1 MRKMRRRI
9 AFAMALTLTVMSV
22 PTNGLIGYAEE
33 YPEEIVEEIMDAEES
48 EASEE
53 TDMVDDAASTD
64 DVLAEDVISEGL
76 ILEEISEVDPDE
88 ISAQSFAEGEAD
100 DEGEDGDF
108 VINEDS
114 DRDYDVKPHKN
125 KTLIADAVSSTG
137 ELFYQWQIGK
147 ETAAYEYEYEDIEG
161 ATGKTY
167 TVEDITAYA
176 AYQCVISNADQTKSY
191 SQKFYL
197 DLETGLMAHEAQVVR
212 AKIGDSIT
220 LKMIASSDYGPLTY
234 QWKKGIYQE
243 NEECWGYEDISGET
257 NQTLRVENVQPNLR
271 YACIVSDGYK
281 SRDTLFDINVSRLSV
296 EGEEDTDYIERE
308 ILAKKGSGALLTVN
322 AESDYPLQYKWYMQD
337 EEGNNILLPEEN
349 SASYE
354 TPEVT
359 KTVIYCCEV
368 SDGYNSASVYF
379 TVRIDSGFFVKTE
392 EENEIMLK
400 EGKKAVLTVDAK
412 SDYPLQYKWYE
423 GYDEDAEIV
432 ADTSSYE
439 TPEITGSCTYRCEV
453 SDGYKSA
460 TIYFYI
466 GIDLGFSVAAERYV
480 WVERGSSAELKVSA
494 TLDEKYGSL
503 NYTWFECTEDEVG
516 NEDWK
521 QIKGV
526 TGPTCIVNNVTDPR
540 RYRCEVRTPVA
551 GNEVEFVGKD
561 VEFVVGVADEKDEY
575 ALDADHAKDFLENA
589 ENKAKIPYNYGE
601 AWFRFVPSRSGTWNI
616 HVETDSNRPEVIE
629 IYNAA
634 TLDDGW
640 LVCKEDAPDVNV
652 EYSFQAG
659 TVYYLLCHYFDKGTG
674 TFTVKA
680 NYTGADAEDHTWD
693 AGTITRTATCESSGV
708 KTYVCTDCGTTYTE
722 EIPALG
728 HDYGEDVTVPATT
741 EKNGERY
748 HICKNCNK
756 KEVLE
761 IYLKESVAAEVKEAK
776 ETVAKLEKEDT
787 TAAEIGSAVDAV
799 TKLNNQL
806 MVDLDAVDENSNL
819 TELVATVEKALTGT
833 KDLTGAG
840 IVGTIADSSVAK
852 EDGHVSDGVKAEG
865 AAVTVASLIKKN
877 EIQAQE
883 AATYQ
888 AQLKIAEN
896 NTSEA
901 GVYKVDISMNIL
913 QTVDGNTTAAAE
925 NVQPTAPI
933 RITMPVPENYRNAEF
948 KLVHNGTEVPY
959 TMNEDGTTIS
969 FYAVSFS
976 PWELQITKCAD
987 GKHHYEESVN
997 DPEKKEATHTS
1008 AGCNVEICTICG
1020 DRELQMVPVIKEHKW
1035 CAWTETKQASC
1046 SENGKK
1052 ERHCTVAGC
1061 KETEVENT
1069 EKLEHDMV
1077 LKVDQNATCLTNGS
1091 QHRECTVCHT
1101 REAEMVIPA
1110 TGAHTMVTVTDRAVT
1125 CGAAGSQHRECTVC
1139 HTKETETAIPA
1150 TGSHQFG
1157 AYVVTKQPTVLETG
1171 IQTRTCAVCHTTES
1185 AEIARLNGVIHLTTK
1200 KLPLQVKKNVQL
1212 SRILKDLAAGD
1223 SIVSC
1228 VSSKPKVATVD
1239 NSGKVVGKS
1248 AGKTNVTIT
1257 LASGVSDTVTIV
1269 VQKKKVAA
1277 SGISNVSKS
1286 LKLKLGEKYILAP
1299 VISPITTADKASYRS
1314 SNKKVV
1320 TVSKKGVITA
1330 KKSGTAKITVKA
1342 GKKKVTVKVTVE
1354 KVAPTG
1360 MNKVPESKTLK
1371 KGKSFTIKPKL
1382 TPSGAEAKITYS
1394 SSNKKVATV
1403 NAKGKVTAKKKGTAT
1418 ITVKAGNVIRT
1429 CVVTVK

>member
-1 MRKMRRRI
+1 
-9 AFAMALTLTVMSV
+9 MALTLTVMSV

-53 TDMVDDAASTD
+53 TDMVDDAVSTD
-64 DVLAEDVISEGL
+64 DALAADVISEGL

-88 ISAQSFAEGEAD
+88 ISAQSVAEGEAD

-108 VINEDS
+108 VINQNSES
-114 DRDYDVKPHKN
+114 YYDVKPHKN

-137 ELFYQWQIGK
+137 KLLYQWQIGRK
-147 ETAAYEYEYEDIEG
+147 TEADEYEYEDIEG
-161 ATGKTY
+161 ATEKTY
-167 TVEDITAYA
+167 TVEDMTADA
-176 AYQCVISNADQTKSY
+176 AYRCVISNADQTKSY
-191 SQKFYL
+191 GQKFYL
-197 DLETGLMAHEAQVVR
+197 SIETDLMTSEGVPDVR
-212 AKIGDSIT
+212 AKIGENVT
-220 LKMIASSDYGPLTY
+220 LKMIAFSSYGPLTY
-234 QWKKGIYQE
+234 QWSKSTYK
-243 NEECWGYEDISGET
+243 EEEDDWDYEKIPGAT
-257 NQTLRVENVQPNLR
+257 NQTLLVENVQSNLK
-271 YACIVSDGYK
+271 YKCDVSDRYMT
-281 SRDTLFDINVSRLSV
+281 RDLSFYIRVNSGLSV
-296 EGEEDTDYIERE
+296 EGKDGSEDIEKE
-308 ILAKKGSGALLTVN
+308 VFVKEGSKALLTVN
-322 AESDYPLQYKWYMQD
+322 AKSDYPLQYKWYMQD
-337 EEGNNILLPEEN
+337 EEGNDILLSEEN

-359 KTVIYCCEV
+359 KPVHYCCKV
-368 SDGYNSASVYF
+368 SDRYNSTWVYF
-379 TVRIDSGFFVKTE
+379 NVKAESGFFVETE
-392 EENEIMLK
+392 EGNFITRK
-400 EGKKAVLTVDAK
+400 EGEKAVLTVNAK
-412 SDYPLQYKWYE
+412 SNYPLQYKWYK

-439 TPEITGSCTYRCEV
+439 TPEITEGCTYRCEV
-453 SDGYKSA
+453 SDGYNSA
-460 TIYFYI
+460 TICFFVN
-466 GIDLGFSVAAERYV
+466 IDYGFSVAAERYV

-494 TLDEKYGSL
+494 TLDEKYGAL
-503 NYTWFECTEDEVG
+503 NYTWFEQVEDEDG
-516 NEDWK
+516 EEDWK
-521 QIKGV
+521 QIEGATGSTYTV
-526 TGPTCIVNNVTDPR
+526 TNVTNLG
-540 RYRCEVRTPVA
+540 RYRCDVESPV
-551 GNEVEFVGKD
+551 GSDSDSIEFFVGT
-561 VEFVVGVADEKDEY
+561 KDETNDY
-575 ALDADHAKDFLENA
+575 ALEMETAKDFVENA
-589 ENKAKIPYNYGE
+589 ENKAKVPFNGGE
-601 AWFRFVPSRSGTWNI
+601 AWFRFVPSRSGSWNI
-616 HVETDSNRPEVIE
+616 YAESDSNFPIVIWILYDE
-629 IYNAA
+629 DW
-634 TLDDGW
+634 LLRDMDDKC
-640 LVCKEDAPDVNV
+640 VSV

-659 TVYYLLCHYFDKGTG
+659 TVYYLLCSYFDKGTG

-680 NYTGADAEDHTWD
+680 NYTGTDAEDHTWD
-693 AGTITRTATCESSGV
+693 AGTITRAATCESSGV

-722 EIPALG
+722 EIPAFG
-728 HDYGEDVTVPATT
+728 HDYGEEVTVLATA

-761 IYLKESVAAEVKEAK
+761 IYLKESVAAEVKDAK

-799 TKLNNQL
+799 TKLDNQL

-933 RITMPVPENYRNAEF
+933 RITMPVPENYKNAEF

-959 TMNEDGTTIS
+959 TMNEDGTSIS

-1020 DRELQMVPVIKEHKW
+1020 DRELQMVPVIKGHKW

-1110 TGAHTMVTVTDRAVT
+1110 TG
-1125 CGAAGSQHRECTVC
+1125 
-1139 HTKETETAIPA
+1139 
-1150 TGSHQFG
+1150 SHQFG
-1157 AYVVTKQPTVLETG
+1157 AYVVTKQPTVLAAG
-1171 IQTRTCAVCHTTES
+1171 VQTRTCAVCHTTES

-1286 LKLKLGEKYILAP
+1286 LKLKLGEKYTLAP
-1299 VISPITTADKASYRS
+1299 VISPITTADKASYSS

-1382 TPSGAEAKITYS
+1382 TPSGAETKITYS
-1394 SSNKKVATV
+1394 SSNKKIATV